1 MDKIVFMFE
10 LNWSL
15 LVQEDMVTQQTI
27 RDS

>member
-1 MDKIVFMFE
+1 MDKIVFMSE
-10 LNWSL
+10 LIWSL